1 MFVDCSCI
9 VGDGVL
15 IDYVHGW
22 RGRRDS
28 SRVYVCVCMEVDG
41 VLRVQAW
48 LRWCSDKSGCMV
60 VCVLPECMHG
70 SG

>member
-1 MFVDCSCI
+1 M
-9 VGDGVL
+9 VGG
-15 IDYVHGW
+15 G
-22 RGRRDS
+22 GRWDS
-28 SRVYVCVCMEVDG
+28 SRVCMEVDG